1 MDECIN
7 LDGQIFNLDI
17 YMYLIDYQTPNFID
31 MYFFNI
37 SLHIVKVLPLLEM
50 AIFVMLLDI
59 GRSPI
64 LRKVFDF

>member
-7 LDGQIFNLDI
+7 LDGKIFNLDI
-17 YMYLIDYQTPNFID
+17 YMYLIDYQTPNFIG
-31 MYFFNI
+31 MYFLNI

-64 LRKVFDF
+64 LRIS

>member
-7 LDGQIFNLDI
+7 LDGKIFNLDI
-17 YMYLIDYQTPNFID
+17 YMYLIDYQTPNFIG
-31 MYFFNI
+31 MYFKNI

-64 LRKVFDF
+64 LRIS

>member
-64 LRKVFDF
+64 LRIS

>member
-7 LDGQIFNLDI
+7 LDGKIFNLDI

-64 LRKVFDF
+64 LRIS

>member
-7 LDGQIFNLDI
+7 LDGKIFNLDI
-17 YMYLIDYQTPNFID
+17 YMYLINYQTPNFID
-31 MYFFNI
+31 MYFLNI

-50 AIFVMLLDI
+50 AIFVMLLDN

-64 LRKVFDF
+64 LRIS

>member
-7 LDGQIFNLDI
+7 LDGKIFNLDI
-17 YMYLIDYQTPNFID
+17 YMYLINYQTPNFID
-31 MYFFNI
+31 MYFLNI

-64 LRKVFDF
+64 LRIS